1 MTSNLK
7 YLAKK
12 VGDTIYAGD
21 SEIIIYDVYSILN
34 NSANILVGS
43 LESVSQSINIQYNKV
58 IINSTFNMNINDV
71 DNLYNFT
78 WTSSNNINKELV
90 VYSSSPANLV
100 TTNKDSAFNY
110 AFYTI
115 SIANIFD
122 DLFLDISW

>member
-1 MTSNLK
+1 MTSNLQ

-58 IINSTFNMNINDV
+58 IINSTFNMNINDA

-100 TTNKDSAFNY
+100 TTNQDSVFNY

-122 DLFLDISW
+122 DLFLYISW